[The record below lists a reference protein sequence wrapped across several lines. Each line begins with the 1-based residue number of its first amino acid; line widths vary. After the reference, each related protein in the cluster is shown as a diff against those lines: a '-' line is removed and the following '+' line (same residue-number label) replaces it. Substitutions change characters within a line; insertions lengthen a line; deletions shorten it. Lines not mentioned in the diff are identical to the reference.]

1 MKGAIYIKIIII
13 IIKWRD
19 KANGPLAPTLLWFD
33 PKESQNLFSME
44 HPTNPNLAFAV
55 GQQWKYV
62 RTSVRPLGLIK
73 KLQKWTRIKKNLAT
87 AYIIIMLLLRTIQC
101 HRACD
106 CREVSNRWYLM
117 QREDLLRL
125 RSSRSYWN
133 IGRRLRVLS
142 ICSGLWWPFLLHAS
156 WHPSHLGRPCP
167 SLQEVWKSS
176 VKLLGT
182 SVEWHRD
189 VLKFKLENTWKS
201 IDWNFIWN
209 NGPLQWRGLV
219 HGHTLDRQLGVHN
232 TCPWNCRAGD
242 KQTPGSGSP
251 GDELVTGLTGPW
263 VCSVNNNHTDGKQ
276 T

>member
-1 MKGAIYIKIIII
+1 
-13 IIKWRD
+13 
-19 KANGPLAPTLLWFD
+19 
-33 PKESQNLFSME
+33 ME

-62 RTSVRPLGLIK
+62 RTSVRPLWLIK

-87 AYIIIMLLLRTIQC
+87 AHIIITLLLRTIHC
-101 HRACD
+101 HQACD
-106 CREVSNRWYLM
+106 CREVSSRWYLM

-142 ICSGLWWPFLLHAS
+142 IRSSLWWPFLLHAS

-242 KQTPGSGSP
+242 
-251 GDELVTGLTGPW
+251 
-263 VCSVNNNHTDGKQ
+263 
-276 T
+276 

>member
-1 MKGAIYIKIIII
+1 
-13 IIKWRD
+13 
-19 KANGPLAPTLLWFD
+19 
-33 PKESQNLFSME
+33 ME

-62 RTSVRPLGLIK
+62 RTSVRPLWLIK

-87 AYIIIMLLLRTIQC
+87 ADIIITLLLRTIQC

-142 ICSGLWWPFLLHAS
+142 IRSSLWWPFLLHAS

-189 VLKFKLENTWKS
+189 VLKFK
-201 IDWNFIWN
+201 
-209 NGPLQWRGLV
+209 
-219 HGHTLDRQLGVHN
+219 
-232 TCPWNCRAGD
+232 
-242 KQTPGSGSP
+242 
-251 GDELVTGLTGPW
+251 
-263 VCSVNNNHTDGKQ
+263 
-276 T
+276 